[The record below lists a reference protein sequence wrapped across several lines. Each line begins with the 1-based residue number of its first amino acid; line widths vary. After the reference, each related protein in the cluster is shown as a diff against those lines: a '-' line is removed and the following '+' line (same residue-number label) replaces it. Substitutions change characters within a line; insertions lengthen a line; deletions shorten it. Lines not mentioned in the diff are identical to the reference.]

1 VDKSIVDI
9 EERMKEWRRRVGDLR
24 ADEARAVFESRP
36 DAQQKRG
43 RATLPN
49 LLAESWAKKTGFRYE
64 IEVDLGWARPDLVV
78 FYAEGA
84 VVFRVQGDYWH
95 SLASVMAKDK
105 AQRGMFFQPGIS
117 IQGSHVWL
125 VVDVWEKD
133 IYESETAFVTAME
146 KEKTN
151 GRP

>member
-1 VDKSIVDI
+1 
-9 EERMKEWRRRVGDLR
+9 
-24 ADEARAVFESRP
+24 
-36 DAQQKRG
+36 
-43 RATLPN
+43 
-49 LLAESWAKKTGFRYE
+49 
-64 IEVDLGWARPDLVV
+64 
-78 FYAEGA
+78 
-84 VVFRVQGDYWH
+84 
-95 SLASVMAKDK
+95 
-105 AQRGMFFQPGIS
+105 MFFQPGIS